1 MRLFMSFVI
10 LFIYLINASF
20 GQHVKADSLLNIIE
34 TNADKRIRNHAQIL
48 LAKEIL
54 PSNPVEAYELLTLS
68 AGVEQEKDNTVR
80 ADYFN
85 VWGIYF
91 CYTNEQDKAIDFFG
105 KTMELR
111 ETPAIL
117 PKMAQAANS
126 IGCIYS
132 KQGNT
137 DSARKYLEKALEI
150 DIQLENE
157 TGIIKSKFDLG
168 VFNLRQDNYATALLL
183 LHEVADYQEARKD
196 SLQLTYT
203 LNALGNT
210 YYCLK
215 KNVKA
220 IEHYHRAISI
230 SNALGVLENQI
241 SAYNNLTAIYSELPD
256 SFNQALHYGFLG
268 MKLANENNDNVNL
281 LSISSNIG
289 CAYLTANRPDSA
301 LIYYEKALALVDKI
315 NQPDI
320 LAKLYITSGRAYI
333 KSALNEKARLHI
345 NKGLDISKSI
355 KSISNQILG
364 YKLLASVDSA
374 QGNYLGALLNYQHG
388 IRLHDSIWSIEN
400 AARIADLEIAY
411 ETRKNE
417 FEIIHLKKE
426 FRLVKMMNLGGVF
439 LILLLFAISAAVIA
453 YMRSRN
459 TIYEQKLVIQQN
471 ENERVQNLLQ
481 ANKRE
486 LSSKV
491 MALIKLEETIGPIK
505 DEINKLIAKSNDATS
520 HHLQSALQMLTSAE
534 KGHQLWKD
542 FETRF
547 NELND
552 EFITKLTVLY
562 PTLSPAEIKLCA
574 LLKMQLS
581 TKEIAE
587 LSNRS
592 QRTIE
597 YTRTNIRK
605 KMGLEACDNLTKHLL
620 SI

>member
-1 MRLFMSFVI
+1 MRLLVPFVMLFMC
-10 LFIYLINASF
+10 FINTNHGQQTKVDSLRNAIEINADRRL
-20 GQHVKADSLLNIIE
+20 K
-34 TNADKRIRNHAQIL
+34 NHAQIL
-48 LAKEIL
+48 LAKELL
-54 PSNPVEAYELLTLS
+54 PSNPEEALELLNIS
-68 AGVEQEKDNTVR
+68 AGVEQEKDDAIR

-91 CYTNEQDKAIDFFG
+91 WYMNDHNKAIDFFG
-105 KTMELR
+105 KTMKMR

-117 PKMAQAANS
+117 PKMAQAANN
-126 IGCIYS
+126 IGCLYS
-132 KQGNT
+132 ALGNT

-150 DIQLENE
+150 DIQLENKA
-157 TGIIKSKFDLG
+157 GIIKSKYDLG
-168 VFNLRQDNYATALLL
+168 VFNLRHDNYATSLLL
-183 LHEVADYQEARKD
+183 LHEVEEYQEEHKD
-196 SLQLTYT
+196 SIRLTYT

-210 YYCLK
+210 YCFLN
-215 KNVKA
+215 KNEKA
-220 IEHYHRAISI
+220 IEHYLRAISI
-230 SNALGVLENQI
+230 GEALGVMDNQI
-241 SAYNNLTAIYSELPD
+241 SAFNNLTAIYSELPD
-256 SFNQALHYGFLG
+256 SFSKALHYGFEG
-268 MKLANENNDNVNL
+268 MKLAKQKNDIKNL
-281 LSISSNIG
+281 LSITSNIG
-289 CAYLTANRPDSA
+289 SAYLTANQPDSA
-301 LIYYEKALALVDKI
+301 LIYFEKALALVDQI
-315 NQPDI
+315 NQPFI
-320 LAKLYITSGRAYI
+320 QAKLYISSGRAYL
-333 KSALNEKARLHI
+333 KNARYEKARSLI

-355 KSISNQILG
+355 NSLSNRSLG
-364 YKLLASVDSA
+364 YKLLASIDSV
-374 QGNYLGALLNYQHG
+374 QGNFRNALLNYQHG
-388 IRLHDSIWSIEN
+388 TRLHDSIWSIEN

-439 LILLLFAISAAVIA
+439 LILLLFAISAAIIA

-620 SI
+620 TI